1 MAVINYSKDKIRE
14 IILECLYERAQKSK
28 GPSGIAVGIRDL
40 TTLVKSKI
48 DVKQQEISMN
58 LQVLIKNNYVD
69 EKEIQNTF
77 TAAKYNAKPQV
88 RYELSQSGFSLF
100 DQGSKFDLGDRNAG
114 INIQMLNSVAVLGN
128 QNVVKNIVRQEY
140 RDGYLKLEELE
151 KRVNLSSD
159 LKDEDK
165 VNIQA
170 DIETIKNQFAKERP
184 NIGIVNIALASL
196 SMLADI
202 STLAPYFENMKN
214 WILSIFK
221 LS

>member
-1 MAVINYSKDKIRE
+1 MQYSKDKIRE
-14 IILECLYERAQKSK
+14 VILECLYERAQNSK

-40 TTLVKSKI
+40 TSLVKSKI
-48 DVKQQEISMN
+48 DVKQQDVSVN
-58 LQVLIKNNYVD
+58 LQFLIKNGYVD
-69 EKEIQNTF
+69 EKEIQNPF

-88 RYELSQSGFSLF
+88 KYELSQSGFSYF
-100 DQGSKFDLGDRNAG
+100 EQGSKFDLTDPNTG

-151 KRVNLSSD
+151 KRVNLSSS

-170 DIETIKNQFAKERP
+170 DIETIKNQLAKEKP
-184 NIGIVNIALASL
+184 NSGIIRMAITGLSVLANISE
-196 SMLADI
+196 I
-202 STLAPYFENMKN
+202 APYFEHIKN
-214 WILSIFK
+214 WLLSLFN
-221 LS
+221 LR